1 MGLDRSPR
9 NSLPPA
15 RLTISALAT
24 IVTFASL
31 TVVSGCDNKLIDA
44 GGDSTATQPPSLT
57 LHVDGLG
64 SVPGRFTAEVW
75 VVGNVAYTTTWGART
90 VTDVRSVGNAV
101 EIWNVA
107 GPTPLLVDSLIVPNA
122 TTLGDVQASDDEKLL
137 VVATEFSPGSIV
149 IYDLSDPL
157 KPQFVSRF
165 TNANTNPGVHTAEVQ
180 RVNGKLYAFLCVDP
194 GGGQPAKLVI
204 VDLSNPASPVEVFS
218 QAMGSPFV
226 HDVFVRDGILMTAL
240 WNDGISI
247 FDIGGGGKG
256 GTVANPVLLGN
267 TKTVGGK
274 VHNIWWFRDVANGTK
289 RYAFVGEEGPGTIGL
304 SSVGD
309 IHVVDVSDF
318 ANPHEV
324 AFYNV
329 PGAGTHNF
337 SIDEDH
343 GVLFAAYY
351 NAGVRAL
358 SVRGDLGRCGAG
370 MKSDD
375 GRCDLGKMGRE
386 VGHALTDTGSA
397 VYIWGVVSIGT
408 KVYASDMLNGL
419 WKLETLQ

>member
-1 MGLDRSPR
+1 MRFDQSRRILISFSGATLFALA
-9 NSLPPA
+9 SLP
-15 RLTISALAT
+15 
-24 IVTFASL
+24 
-31 TVVSGCDNKLIDA
+31 VVSACDNKVVDA
-44 GGDSTATQPPSLT
+44 GGDSTATQPPSRA

-64 SVPGRFTAEVW
+64 TVPGRFTAELW
-75 VVGNVAYTTTWGART
+75 VVGNVAYSTTWGAR
-90 VTDVRSVGNAV
+90 VVNDVRSAGNAV

-107 GPTPLLVDSLIVPNA
+107 GPIPLLVDSLIVPDA

-149 IYDLSDPL
+149 IYDLSNPL
-157 KPQFVSRF
+157 KPRLVSRF
-165 TNANTNPGVHTAEVQ
+165 TNANTTPGVHTAEVQ

-194 GGGQPAKLVI
+194 ASGQPAKLVI
-204 VDLSNPASPVEVFS
+204 VDLSHPAAPVEVFS

-226 HDVFVRDGILMTAL
+226 HDVFVREGILMAAL

-247 FDIGGGGKG
+247 FDIGGGGRG

-267 TKTVGGK
+267 AKTVGGK
-274 VHNIWWFRDVANGTK
+274 AHNIWWFRDVANGTK

-318 ANPHEV
+318 TNPHEV
-324 AFYNV
+324 AFFNV

-337 SIDEDH
+337 STDEDH

-358 SVRGDLGRCGAG
+358 NVRGDLGRCAADV
-370 MKSDD
+370 KSVD

-386 VGHALTDTGSA
+386 VGHALTDASPA
-397 VYIWGVVSIGT
+397 VYVWGVLSIGT